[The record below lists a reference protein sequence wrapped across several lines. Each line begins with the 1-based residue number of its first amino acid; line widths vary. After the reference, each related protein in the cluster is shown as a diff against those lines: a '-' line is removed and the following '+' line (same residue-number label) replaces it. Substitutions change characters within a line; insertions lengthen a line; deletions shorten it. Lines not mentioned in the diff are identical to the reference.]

1 MNWDAIGAIGELVGA
16 AAVVGTLFYLAIQIR
31 LSNRFAERQSRQ
43 ELISSNIQF
52 HEILVSNPELVSIR
66 LKLEDINSEYT
77 PEEQL
82 KIHDFIGLVHAQ
94 SSIVGA
100 DYEYGFIDER
110 ILTTYFRAYA
120 NFIDSYPGVK
130 LFWLDRLDNQIE
142 VRSGFSKW
150 WDLVRAKLTE

>member
-100 DYEYGFIDER
+100 DYEY
-110 ILTTYFRAYA
+110 AY
-120 NFIDSYPGVK
+120 
-130 LFWLDRLDNQIE
+130 
-142 VRSGFSKW
+142 
-150 WDLVRAKLTE
+150 